1 MTDILALSVRE
12 LAQQVAQRTLSAE
25 AVARAYIQRIETQ
38 EATLHAWQ
46 YFDAAQVLAQAR
58 GVDAASTAAGPLA
71 GVPVAVKDV
80 MDTADMPSGYGSP
93 IYAAYRPLVDA
104 AAVAAVRA
112 ASGIVLGKTV
122 TTEFATFKP
131 GPTVNPRSPR
141 LSEPHTPGGSSSG
154 SAAAV
159 AAGMAPVAFGTQTAA
174 SIVRPASFCGI
185 VGYKPTFGTLPT
197 AGVKPLSP
205 SLDTLGVLTRRV
217 DDAAFFVGI
226 LTQREFVIEKAGPLR
241 VGVCS
246 TPYWDA
252 ATPASRQALTDAAR
266 LLEIAGATVADA
278 VLPQA
283 CDNLADVQSAIMSYE
298 ASLAYVPEYQTR
310 RDDLSEPFRAV
321 LAAGA
326 SLGGARY
333 AALQYQAE
341 QGRQA
346 LAALFDRF
354 DVLLAPSAPGEA
366 PAGLASTGDPIFSR
380 MWTLLGNPCVNV
392 PVGTGPVGLP
402 IGVTVIGPRW
412 RDEVALSAAAR
423 LEQAVSTR

>member
-1 MTDILALSVRE
+1 MTDILALSVCE
-12 LAQQVAQRTLSAE
+12 LAHQVAQRTLSAE
-25 AVARAYIQRIETQ
+25 AVAHAYIQRIEAQ
-38 EATLHAWQ
+38 EAVLHAWQ

-58 GVDAASTAAGPLA
+58 GIDAASSAAGPLA

-93 IYAAYRPLVDA
+93 IYAAHRPLVDA

-112 ASGIVLGKTV
+112 AGGIVLGKTV

-141 LSEPHTPGGSSSG
+141 LNEPHTPGGSSSG

-174 SIVRPASFCGI
+174 SIVRPASYCGI

-205 SLDTLGVLTRRV
+205 SLDTIGVLTRRV

-226 LTQREFVIEKAGPLR
+226 LARRDFVIEKAGSLR

-252 ATPASRQALTDAAR
+252 ATPASRQALSHAAR
-266 LLEIAGATVADA
+266 LLEAAGATVADA

-310 RDDLSEPFRAV
+310 RNDLSEPFRDI

-326 SLGGARY
+326 ALGGARY
-333 AALQYQAE
+333 VALQSQAE
-341 QGRQA
+341 QGRHA
-346 LAALFDRF
+346 LATLFDRF

-392 PVGTGPVGLP
+392 PVGTGPAGLP
-402 IGVTVIGPRW
+402 LGVTVIGPRW

-423 LEQAVSTR
+423 LEQAVGTR

>member
-1 MTDILALSVRE
+1 MTDILGLSVRQ

-25 AVARAYIQRIETQ
+25 AVVRAYIERIDAQ
-38 EATLHAWQ
+38 EAAVHAWQ
-46 YFDAAQVLAQAR
+46 YFDAAQALGAAR
-58 GVDAASTAAGPLA
+58 RLDAAGASGPLA
-71 GVPVAVKDV
+71 GVPVGVKDV
-80 MDTADMPSGYGSP
+80 MDTADMPTTYGSP
-93 IYAAYRPLVDA
+93 IYAAHHPATDA

-112 ASGIVLGKTV
+112 AGGIVLGKTV

-131 GPTVNPRSPR
+131 GPTVNPRSLG

-159 AAGMAPVAFGTQTAA
+159 AAGMVPVAFGTQTAA

-185 VGYKPTFGTLPT
+185 VGYKPTFGTLST

-205 SLDTLGVLTRRV
+205 SLDTLGVLTRSV

-226 LTQREFVIEKAGPLR
+226 LAHREFVMEGSRPLR

-246 TPYWDA
+246 TPHWDA
-252 ATPASRQALTDAAR
+252 ATPSSRQALSDAAR
-266 LLEIAGATVADA
+266 LLEAGGAMIADA
-278 VLPQA
+278 VLPPA
-283 CDNLADVQSAIMSYE
+283 CDHLANAQSEIMSYE
-298 ASLAYVPEYQTR
+298 AALAYVPEYQVHLS
-310 RDDLSEPFRAV
+310 DLSEPFRTV

-333 AALQYQAE
+333 AVLQQQAE
-341 QGRQA
+341 QGRHA

-366 PAGLASTGDPIFSR
+366 PAGLVSTGDPIFSR

-392 PVGTGPVGLP
+392 PVGTGPAGLP
-402 IGVTVIGPRW
+402 LGVTVIGPRW
-412 RDEVALSAAAR
+412 RDDVALAAAAL
-423 LEQAVSTR
+423 LEQAVGAQ

>member
-12 LAQQVAQRTLSAE
+12 LAHQVAQRTLSAE
-25 AVARAYIQRIETQ
+25 AVAHAYIQRIEAQ
-38 EATLHAWQ
+38 EAVLHAWQ
-46 YFDAAQVLAQAR
+46 YFDAAQVLVQAR
-58 GVDAASTAAGPLA
+58 GIDAASSAAGPLA
-71 GVPVAVKDV
+71 GVPVGVKDV

-93 IYAAYRPLVDA
+93 IYAAHRPLVDA

-112 ASGIVLGKTV
+112 SGGIVLGKTV

-131 GPTVNPRSPR
+131 GPTVNPRSPGP
-141 LSEPHTPGGSSSG
+141 SQPHTPGGSSSG

-159 AAGMAPVAFGTQTAA
+159 AAGMVPVAFGTQTAA

-205 SLDTLGVLTRRV
+205 SLDTIGVLTRRV

-226 LTQREFVIEKAGPLR
+226 LAHREFVIERAGSLR

-252 ATPASRQALTDAAR
+252 ATPASRQALSDAAR
-266 LLEIAGATVADA
+266 LLEAAGATVADA

-310 RDDLSEPFRAV
+310 RNDLSEPFRDI

-326 SLGGARY
+326 ALGGARY
-333 AALQYQAE
+333 VALQSQAE
-341 QGRQA
+341 QGRHA

-392 PVGTGPVGLP
+392 PVSTGPAGLP
-402 IGVTVIGPRW
+402 LGVTVIGPRW

-423 LEQAVSTR
+423 LEQAVGTR

>member
-1 MTDILALSVRE
+1 MTDILGLSVRE
-12 LAQQVAQRTLSAE
+12 LVLQVAQRTLSVE
-25 AVARAYIQRIETQ
+25 AVARAYIERIDAQ
-38 EATLHAWQ
+38 EAVLHAWQ

-58 GVDAASTAAGPLA
+58 RIDAAGGASGPLA
-71 GVPVAVKDV
+71 GVPVGVKDM

-93 IYAAYRPLVDA
+93 IYTAHRPVTDA

-112 ASGIVLGKTV
+112 AGAIVLGKTV

-131 GPTVNPRSPR
+131 GPTVNPHSLR
-141 LSEPHTPGGSSSG
+141 LSELHTPGGSSSG

-159 AAGMAPVAFGTQTAA
+159 AANMVPIAFGTQTAA

-205 SLDTLGVLTRRV
+205 SLDTLGVLARCV

-226 LTQREFVIEKAGPLR
+226 LTHREFVIERAGSLR
-241 VGVCS
+241 VGICT
-246 TPYWDA
+246 TPHWDA
-252 ATPASRQALTDAAR
+252 ATPASRQALSDAAR
-266 LLEIAGATVADA
+266 LLEAAGATVSDA
-278 VLPQA
+278 LLPHA
-283 CDNLADVQSAIMSYE
+283 CDNLADAQTGIMSYE

-310 RDDLSEPFRAV
+310 LNDLSEPFRAV

-326 SLGGARY
+326 SLGGVRY
-333 AALQYQAE
+333 TVLQQQAE
-341 QGRQA
+341 AGRHA
-346 LAALFDRF
+346 LAALFERF

-392 PVGTGPVGLP
+392 PVGTGPSGLP
-402 IGVTVIGPRW
+402 LGVTVIGPRW
-412 RDEVALSAAAR
+412 RDDVALSAAAR
-423 LEQAVSTR
+423 LEQAVGAR

>member
-1 MTDILALSVRE
+1 MTDILGLSVRQ

-25 AVARAYIQRIETQ
+25 AVVRAYIERIDAQ
-38 EATLHAWQ
+38 EAAVHAWQ
-46 YFDAAQVLAQAR
+46 YFDAAQALGAAR
-58 GVDAASTAAGPLA
+58 RLDAAGASGPLA
-71 GVPVAVKDV
+71 GVPVGVKDV
-80 MDTADMPSGYGSP
+80 MDTADMPTTYGSP
-93 IYAAYRPLVDA
+93 IYAAHHPATDA

-112 ASGIVLGKTV
+112 AGGIVLGKTV

-131 GPTVNPRSPR
+131 GPTVNPRSLG

-159 AAGMAPVAFGTQTAA
+159 AAGMVPVAFGTQTAA

-185 VGYKPTFGTLPT
+185 VGYKPTFGTLST

-205 SLDTLGVLTRRV
+205 SLDTLGVLTRSV

-226 LTQREFVIEKAGPLR
+226 LAHREFVMEGSRPLR

-246 TPYWDA
+246 TPHWDA
-252 ATPASRQALTDAAR
+252 ATPSSRQALSDAAR
-266 LLEIAGATVADA
+266 LLEAGGAMIADA
-278 VLPQA
+278 VLPPA
-283 CDNLADVQSAIMSYE
+283 CDHLANAQSEIMSYE
-298 ASLAYVPEYQTR
+298 AALAYVPEYQVHLS
-310 RDDLSEPFRAV
+310 DLSEPFRTV
-321 LAAGA
+321 IAAGA

-333 AALQYQAE
+333 AVLQQQAE
-341 QGRQA
+341 QGRHA

-366 PAGLASTGDPIFSR
+366 PAGLVSTGDPIFSR

-392 PVGTGPVGLP
+392 PVGTGPAGLP
-402 IGVTVIGPRW
+402 LGVTVIGPRW
-412 RDEVALSAAAR
+412 RDDVALAAAAL
-423 LEQAVSTR
+423 LEQAVGAQ

>member
-1 MTDILALSVRE
+1 MTDILSLSVRE

-25 AVARAYIQRIETQ
+25 AVTRAYIDRIEAQ
-38 EATLHAWQ
+38 EPSLHAWQ
-46 YFDAAQVLAQAR
+46 YFDADLALGQAR
-58 GVDAASTAAGPLA
+58 GIDAAGGAPGLLA

-93 IYAAYRPLVDA
+93 IYAAHRPATDA
-104 AAVAAVRA
+104 AVVGAVRA
-112 ASGIVLGKTV
+112 AGGVVLGKTV

-131 GPTVNPRSPR
+131 GPTVNPRS
-141 LSEPHTPGGSSSG
+141 LAMSQPHTPGGSSSG

-185 VGYKPTFGTLPT
+185 IGYKPTFGTLPT

-205 SLDTLGVLTRRV
+205 SLDTIGVLTRSV

-226 LTQREFVIEKAGPLR
+226 LAHREFVIEGGARLR
-241 VGVCS
+241 VGVCT

-252 ATPASRQALTDAAR
+252 AAPAAREALTNAAR
-266 LLEIAGATVADA
+266 LLESAGATIADA
-278 VLPQA
+278 VLPNA
-283 CDNLADVQSAIMSYE
+283 CDGLADVQSGIMNYE
-298 ASLAYVPEYQTR
+298 ASLAYVPEYETHLN
-310 RDDLSEPFRAV
+310 DLSEPFRAV
-321 LAAGA
+321 LAAGS
-326 SLGGARY
+326 SLGGAAY
-333 AALQYQAE
+333 AVLQARAE
-341 QGRQA
+341 QARQA
-346 LAALFDRF
+346 LAAVFDRF

-392 PVGTGPVGLP
+392 PVGTGQAGLP
-402 IGVTVIGPRW
+402 VGVTVIGPRW
-412 RDEVALSAAAR
+412 RDDVALSAAAR
-423 LEQAVSTR
+423 LEQLVGAR

>member
-1 MTDILALSVRE
+1 MTDILGLSIRE
-12 LAQQVAQRTLSAE
+12 LAQQVAHRTLSAE
-25 AVARAYIQRIETQ
+25 AVTRAYIERIDAQETV
-38 EATLHAWQ
+38 LHAWQ
-46 YFDAAQVLAQAR
+46 YFDAAQALGQAR
-58 GVDAASTAAGPLA
+58 RIDAAGGASGPLA
-71 GVPVAVKDV
+71 GVPVGVKDM
-80 MDTADMPSGYGSP
+80 MDTADMPSSYGSP
-93 IYAAYRPLVDA
+93 IYAAHRPVTDA

-112 ASGIVLGKTV
+112 AGGIVMGKTV

-131 GPTVNPRSPR
+131 GPTVNPHSPG

-159 AAGMAPVAFGTQTAA
+159 AASMVPVAFGTQTAA

-226 LTQREFVIEKAGPLR
+226 LTHRELVIEGTGSLR

-252 ATPASRQALTDAAR
+252 ATPASRQALGDAAR
-266 LLEIAGATVADA
+266 LLEAAGATVADA
-278 VLPQA
+278 VLPHA
-283 CDNLADVQSAIMSYE
+283 CDNLADMQSGIMSYE
-298 ASLAYVPEYQTR
+298 ASLAYIPEYQTR
-310 RDDLSEPFRAV
+310 LNDLSEPFRAV

-333 AALQYQAE
+333 VALQQQAE

-392 PVGTGPVGLP
+392 PVGTGPSGLP
-402 IGVTVIGPRW
+402 LGITVIGPRW
-412 RDEVALSAAAR
+412 RDDVALSAAAR
-423 LEQAVSTR
+423 LEQVVGAR